1 MHVFTFGPVLWP
13 LQHPRGRP
21 PHHQLWVF
29 GMVDTSQVPGLGYM
43 EVVPSQDANTLL
55 PIIRAHTAPAL
66 RPVARL
72 QHGQLTP
79 RCDYSWWSKSLATL
93 RGPCNWGAHPDSR
106 KLLESCK
113 NETEQNERL

>member
-13 LQHPRGRP
+13 LQHHRGRP

-79 RCDYSWWSKSLATL
+79 RCDTHGGVNHSLHFV
-93 RGPCNWGAHPDSR
+93 HPDSR